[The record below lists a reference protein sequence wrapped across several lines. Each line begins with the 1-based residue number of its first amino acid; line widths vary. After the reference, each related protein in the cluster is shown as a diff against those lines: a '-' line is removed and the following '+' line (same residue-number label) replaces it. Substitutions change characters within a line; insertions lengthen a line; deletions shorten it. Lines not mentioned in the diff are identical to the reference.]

1 MGMGLIV
8 PRSEVEKLREV
19 TGWILIYGRRK
30 TGKTFLVR
38 KFLRY
43 DSYYFIS
50 RSLEVFSYNKDL
62 ELLSYDIFFDRIKRD
77 IEERKTIVIDE
88 FQRLPQSFLDFLHFS
103 KSFAKSQIILV
114 GSSLSFVNKILS
126 TESPLLGIVYPFRL
140 GLIKPRDIIFS
151 LSKYYSDKEC
161 LLLSMFAR
169 DPIILEEL
177 APNDN
182 LESFLRKVL
191 PKIRVVVRSLIG
203 EIFTEEERELTKRYE
218 AIIKAVA
225 AGNKKPSE
233 VASFISGMLGEHLK
247 SQDVKK
253 YLKNLVEMNLLKRV
267 KIFGKKAYFYFID
280 SPIVDL
286 YYYLDLKTGFSEL
299 DIPIDTLI
307 SKAMGKIPFY
317 YENFVVELLA
327 EIYGCEVVKS
337 FYPEIDG
344 ILTRGKQVE
353 AVVKVKMGNITT
365 KEVNKFLEK
374 VEDFDCRKIVVAGN
388 TIKDK
393 KIESMTAEQLVEKL
407 KKRNGNLK
415 PFNNIS

>member
-1 MGMGLIV
+1 M
-8 PRSEVEKLREV
+8 
-19 TGWILIYGRRK
+19 
-30 TGKTFLVR
+30 
-38 KFLRY
+38 
-43 DSYYFIS
+43 
-50 RSLEVFSYNKDL
+50 FSYNKDL

-353 AVVKVKMGNITT
+353 AVVEVKMGNITT

>member
-38 KFLRY
+38 KFLRF

-62 ELLSYDIFFDRIKRD
+62 ELLSYDIFFDRIKRE

-88 FQRLPQSFLDFLHFS
+88 FKRLPQSFLDFLHFS

-114 GSSLSFVNKILS
+114 GSSLSFVNKILG

-140 GLIKPRDIIFS
+140 GLIKPRDIISS

-169 DPIILEEL
+169 DPVVLEAL
-177 APNDN
+177 TPNDN
-182 LESFLRKVL
+182 LKSFLRRVI

-253 YLKNLVEMNLLKRV
+253 YLKNLVEMNLLKRI
-267 KIFGKKAYFYFID
+267 KIFRKKAYFYFID
-280 SPIVDL
+280 SPIIDL

-299 DIPIDTLI
+299 DIPIDILI

-327 EIYGCEVVKS
+327 EIYGCELEKS
-337 FYPEIDG
+337 FSPEIDG
-344 ILTRGKQVE
+344 ILTRGKQIE
-353 AVVKVKMGNITT
+353 AVVEVKMGNITT
-365 KEVNKFLEK
+365 KEVNNFLRK
-374 VEDFDCRKIVVAGN
+374 VEDFDCRKIVIAEN
-388 TIKDK
+388 TFKDK
-393 KIESMTAEQLVEKL
+393 RVESMTAEQLVEKAKE
-407 KKRNGNLK
+407 KKQK
-415 PFNNIS
+415 S